1 TKDASELNNLLWKKW
16 DDEEYGYGRETYIHL
31 DRQYELARYNQYQ
44 QPKGWFTEILYK
56 LKSTDNNGQFH
67 NLDIINFELDDEAAK
82 AFNEAEYLKEFMY
95 YMYRTTFNNGFEIN
109 IKQNI
114 FPNLTNLFWIFGNI
128 PTINVK
134 GKFNLSKEL
143 PANDLLTYSRELL
156 Q

>member
-1 TKDASELNNLLWKKW
+1 M
-16 DDEEYGYGRETYIHL
+16 
-31 DRQYELARYNQYQ
+31 
-44 QPKGWFTEILYK
+44 YK